1 MEMMMTTMFWVA
13 LAQIIMINILLSGDN
28 AVVIALASRSLPPA
42 QQKKAILFGS
52 FGAVVLRIILT
63 FFAAYL
69 LTLPYLKLAGGAL
82 LVWIGVSLLK
92 PDDEEEHID
101 AHSNLKAAIKTI
113 IIADFVMSL
122 DNVIGVAAAAKGN
135 FVLLVLGLGIS
146 IPLIIYGSTLM
157 LKLMERFPI
166 IVTAG
171 GGLLGWVA
179 GEMAITDPVIA
190 QWVDTH
196 AHWMHNVV
204 PAAGFVLVI
213 VIGKWLARRA
223 EAQSEARAA
232 QREPVL
238 DSSDAKASPA
248 RSV

>member
-1 MEMMMTTMFWVA
+1 MEMLSTAAFWVA

-28 AVVIALASRSLPPA
+28 AVVIALASRSLPEH

-52 FGAVVLRIILT
+52 FGAVALRIILT

-69 LTLPYLKLAGGAL
+69 LMLPYLKLAGAL
-82 LVWIGVSLLK
+82 LLLWIGVSLLK
-92 PDDEEEHID
+92 PEDDEEHID

-135 FVLLVLGLGIS
+135 VVLLVIGLGIS
-146 IPLIIYGSTLM
+146 IPLIIYGSTII
-157 LKLMERFPI
+157 LKLMTRFPV

-179 GEMAITDPVIA
+179 GEMAVTDPAIA
-190 QWVDTH
+190 DWVNAN
-196 AHWMHNVV
+196 AHYLHEVM
-204 PAAGFVLVI
+204 PAAGVLA
-213 VIGKWLARRA
+213 VIGIGKFLAKRA
-223 EAQSEARAA
+223 TAA
-232 QREPVL
+232 GEEVEVET
-238 DSSDAKASPA
+238 AKAA
-248 RSV
+248 RSS